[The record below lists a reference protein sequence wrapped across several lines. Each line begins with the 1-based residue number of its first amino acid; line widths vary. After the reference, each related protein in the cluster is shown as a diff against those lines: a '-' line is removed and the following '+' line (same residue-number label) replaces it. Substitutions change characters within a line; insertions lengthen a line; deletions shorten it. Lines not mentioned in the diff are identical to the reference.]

1 MLYNKLSKSDLEVSR
16 LCLGTMTFG
25 QQNTELEAHQQI
37 DYALDQGINFI
48 DTAEMYSVPGN
59 KETQG
64 STERIIGSWLTQSKK
79 RSDLILASKITGP
92 NANLSY
98 IRENLNYS
106 EKQIKTALEG
116 NLSRLKT
123 DYLDLYQLHWPERKT
138 NFFGKRDYHHDS
150 SDQWQDNIAEVITV
164 LNQLIDEGKI
174 RHYGISNETAWGA
187 SKFIKE
193 AEKLNLRPPVTIQ
206 NPYSLLNRTYEVG
219 LAEVS
224 MREGI
229 DLLAYSPLAFG
240 VLSGKYLN
248 HQTPKNSRLDLF
260 PQFSRYSNELAL
272 KATAKYAEIAA
283 SLDVSLTQLALAF
296 SFQQPF
302 IKSSIIGAT
311 TMQQLKENISCIQL
325 EITDEIREKLNKVHD
340 LIPNPAP

>member
-25 QQNTELEAHQQI
+25 QQNTPSQGHAQI
-37 DYALDQGINFI
+37 EYALDQGINFI
-48 DTAEMYSVPGN
+48 DTAEMYAVPGN
-59 KETQG
+59 PKTQG
-64 STERIIGSWLTQSKK
+64 ATERIIGSWLAKSKK
-79 RSDLILASKITGP
+79 RADIILASKITGP
-92 NANLSY
+92 NPSLSY

-106 EKQIKTALEG
+106 STQIRTALEG
-116 NLSRLKT
+116 NLSRLNT

-138 NFFGKRDYHHDS
+138 NFFGKRDYLHDT

-164 LNQLIDEGKI
+164 LNELIEEGKI

-193 AEKLNLRPPVTIQ
+193 AEKLNLKAPLTIQ
-206 NPYSLLNRTYEVG
+206 NPYSLLNRTFEIG

-240 VLSGKYLN
+240 VLSGKYLKG
-248 HQTPKNSRLDLF
+248 QTPKNSRLDLF

-283 SLDVSLTQLALAF
+283 SLNVSLTQLALAF

-302 IKSSIIGAT
+302 VKSSIIGAT
-311 TMQQLKENISCIQL
+311 TMEQLKENMACIHLDISP
-325 EITDEIREKLNKVHD
+325 EIREELNKVHD